1 MLKGFAA
8 AAFLCVT
15 AVAEAEPSPLSGQEI
30 SNLVAG
36 ATVEIDAPLG
46 FKVRLRYT
54 RDGQVFGE
62 TSTALVLIL
71 GAASD
76 TGQWWVEPDQLCHKW
91 KIWFNDYPQCFR
103 MTKEGQTFYWRTFD
117 DKTGTAAIVVPA
129 PPVQTAAVTQPSVP
143 EARVTPAPQPE
154 SAKPTASTETP
165 RPVPKPVARPEAAKQ
180 AAEQSAQ
187 KAPATRTASSQA
199 QSSQTDDGVSR
210 ERTQSAPAPE
220 PPFMVVNVARGDVL
234 NVRKGPSV
242 DFEVVGALPP
252 GSRGVTV
259 TGACQSRWCPVE
271 HPSARGWVNS
281 TYLAREEPPGAGTDA
296 PLLAADLATPPH
308 DDRAHS
314 DDALTE
320 RKVAEFCY
328 GQRHICRKI
337 CDLRSRFEDRFDGC
351 PHSCDSRES
360 RCSRTGCYRWTEPEY
375 ALAQKFGAHKC
386 TL

>member
-8 AAFLCVT
+8 AACLCVT

-30 SNLVAG
+30 SDLVAG
-36 ATVEIDAPLG
+36 ATIEIDAPLG

-76 TGQWWVEPDQLCHKW
+76 TGRWWVEPDQLCHKW

-143 EARVTPAPQPE
+143 EARMTRAPQPE

-165 RPVPKPVARPEAAKQ
+165 RPVPKPVARPEPARQ

-187 KAPATRTASSQA
+187 EKVPATRAASSQA
-199 QSSQTDDGVSR
+199 PSSQAASPRAPSSQADGASR
-210 ERTQSAPAPE
+210 ARMQSAPAPE
-220 PPFMVVNVARGDVL
+220 PAFMVVNVAPGDVL
-234 NVRKGPSV
+234 NVREGPSAH
-242 DFEVVGALPP
+242 FEVVGGLPP

-281 TYLAREEPPGAGTDA
+281 TYLAREEPPGAQTDA
-296 PLLAADLATPPH
+296 PAGLTGRAGATT
-308 DDRAHS
+308 DN
-314 DDALTE
+314 
-320 RKVAEFCY
+320 
-328 GQRHICRKI
+328 
-337 CDLRSRFEDRFDGC
+337 
-351 PHSCDSRES
+351 
-360 RCSRTGCYRWTEPEY
+360 
-375 ALAQKFGAHKC
+375 
-386 TL
+386 

>member
-1 MLKGFAA
+1 MLKRFAA
-8 AAFLCVT
+8 VACLYVT
-15 AVAEAEPSPLSGQEI
+15 AVAQAEPSPLSGQEL
-30 SNLVAG
+30 SDLVAG

-76 TGQWWVEPDQLCHKW
+76 SGRWWVEPDQLCHKW

-103 MTKEGQTFYWRTFD
+103 MTKEGPTYYWRTFD

-165 RPVPKPVARPEAAKQ
+165 SPVPKPVARPEVAKQ
-180 AAEQSAQ
+180 TAEQSAQ
-187 KAPATRTASSQA
+187 AKVPATRAASLQAPSLQAPSSQA
-199 QSSQTDDGVSR
+199 PSSQADGVSR
-210 ERTQSAPAPE
+210 ARIQSAPAAAPA
-220 PPFMVVNVARGDVL
+220 FMVVNVVHGDVL

-281 TYLAREEPPGAGTDA
+281 TYLAREDPPGTDA
-296 PLLAADLATPPH
+296 
-308 DDRAHS
+308 RA
-314 DDALTE
+314 
-320 RKVAEFCY
+320 
-328 GQRHICRKI
+328 G
-337 CDLRSRFEDRFDGC
+337 
-351 PHSCDSRES
+351 
-360 RCSRTGCYRWTEPEY
+360 RTGR
-375 ALAQKFGAHKC
+375 AGA
-386 TL
+386 TN